1 MRYDER
7 LMQRQMV
14 QVVGIVV
21 TDQKNKSEWNRIAV
35 KTKKL
40 TVSEV
45 EAVTIAHTKNA
56 ENRKWDLE
64 LMYRPLFHERYD
76 VPV

>member
-7 LMQRQMV
+7 LMQGQMV

-45 EAVTIAHTKNA
+45 EAETIAHTKKA
-56 ENRKWDLE
+56 ENRKNNT
-64 LMYRPLFHERYD
+64 MFLFDGSRH
-76 VPV
+76 